1 MSDHVVSAISESGVV
16 ENVGAAAGTASILF
30 PFKSYY
36 YFRFWWPPFF
46 ISDVGRCLTMSSVPY
61 LSPAWSIIWGQ
72 LLEPHRNLF
81 PFKRHFYFRFW
92 CPPFFLFRMSADVG
106 QCRQCHIRVGRGR
119 KCGGSR
125 WNRVEIY
132 FSSKVIAT
140 SGLFCWPPLYC

>member
-36 YFRFWWPPFF
+36 NFRFWWPPFF

-92 CPPFFLFRMSADVG
+92 LPPFFYFGCRPMSDNVASDISESGVVENVG
-106 QCRQCHIRVGRGR
+106 VAVGTPSKSISVQKSLLLPVCFVGRH
-119 KCGGSR
+119 
-125 WNRVEIY
+125 
-132 FSSKVIAT
+132 
-140 SGLFCWPPLYC
+140 YC